1 MFDEKLKQAKLVT
14 KIDIFDFITK
24 TYFDDKLK
32 NINKRLNSNDLQAKR
47 EVKGISKKVPQI
59 SMKGYDFLLGKCILQ
74 NFLLFSSLFNS
85 LILDNIIKKFLTE

>member
-47 EVKGISKKVPQI
+47 EVKGISKRFHKYQ
-59 SMKGYDFLLGKCILQ
+59 
-74 NFLLFSSLFNS
+74 
-85 LILDNIIKKFLTE
+85 

>member
-74 NFLLFSSLFNS
+74 VMMVIKIFYFFHHC
-85 LILDNIIKKFLTE
+85 LIH